1 MKIISYH
8 VSNLKQICDNLFGKD
23 QTELHWNQ
31 FDTSYEQ
38 VDVDD
43 LMIQWQFV
51 TCKIDSSV
59 WHVPLHTRQVSIRI
73 LFSTQDLMSVPC
85 GILISSLSKIIKH

>member
-8 VSNLKQICDNLFGKD
+8 VSNLKQICDNIFEKD
-23 QTELHWNQ
+23 QTEHHWNQ

-43 LMIQWQFV
+43 LMI
-51 TCKIDSSV
+51 
-59 WHVPLHTRQVSIRI
+59 
-73 LFSTQDLMSVPC
+73 
-85 GILISSLSKIIKH
+85 